1 MKQRTT
7 GFTLI
12 ELMIAT
18 LMICILLALASQPLQ
33 RYLVQAK
40 RARAQATL
48 LRLMQQQEVYYSQNN
63 RYLAFSSASSDPDEK
78 RFQWWSGERAADSAY
93 EIAGAACPGE
103 TIVQCVRLTATPGT
117 DKVDRNFRDA
127 ECATLWLSS
136 NGRKAASG
144 PAARC
149 WR

>member
-1 MKQRTT
+1 MKQRAT

-18 LMICILLALASQPLQ
+18 LVICILLALASRPLRQ
-33 RYLVQAK
+33 YLVQAK
-40 RARAQATL
+40 RAQVQATL
-48 LRLMQQQEVYYSQNN
+48 LRLMQQQEIYYSQNN
-63 RYLAFSSASSDPDEK
+63 RYLAFSSASSEPDEK

-103 TIVQCVRLTATPGT
+103 TIAQCVRLAAMPGT
-117 DKVDRNFRDA
+117 DKVDRRFRDA
-127 ECATLWLSS
+127 DCGTLWLSS

-144 PAARC
+144 PAVRC

>member
-1 MKQRTT
+1 MKQRAR

-18 LMICILLALASQPLQ
+18 LMVCILLALASRPLQ
-33 RYLVQAK
+33 QYLVQAK
-40 RARAQATL
+40 RAQAQATL
-48 LRLMQQQEVYYSQNN
+48 LRLMQQQETYFSRNN
-63 RYLAFSSASSDPDEK
+63 RYLAFSSASSEPEEK

-103 TIVQCVRLTATPGT
+103 TIAQCVRLAAMPGT
-117 DKVDRNFRDA
+117 DKVDGRFRDA
-127 ECATLWLSS
+127 ECGTLWLSS

-144 PAARC
+144 PAGRC